1 MEPYNYEIH
10 RYMAGREEMEPTFE
24 LHRSVTLSLNALFR
38 VWSTNH
44 KPAAHC
50 PRHGSGGREFIDGE
64 HDCHGIGHKVYN
76 FLDER
81 RM

>member
-24 LHRSVTLSLNALFR
+24 LHRYITDFYDGIFR

-44 KPAAHC
+44 ESAAH
-50 PRHGSGGREFIDGE
+50 RARFGSGGREFIDG
-64 HDCHGIGHKVYN
+64 
-76 FLDER
+76 
-81 RM
+81 